1 MKPVEQL
8 TLAIEKKQAE
18 LLAVKKRIDELN
30 IWIEANNVFAK
41 NDTAFLSKLFT
52 EKAEENR
59 RFEQLQAQ
67 VNILKWC
74 VE

>member
-18 LLAVKKRIDELN
+18 LLAVKKRIDGLN

-41 NDTAFLSKLFT
+41 NDTAFLSKLFA

>member
-18 LLAVKKRIDELN
+18 LLAVRKRIDELN
-30 IWIEANNVFAK
+30 LWIDANNVFAK
-41 NDTAFLSKLFT
+41 NDTDFLSKLFT

-67 VNILKWC
+67 INILKWC